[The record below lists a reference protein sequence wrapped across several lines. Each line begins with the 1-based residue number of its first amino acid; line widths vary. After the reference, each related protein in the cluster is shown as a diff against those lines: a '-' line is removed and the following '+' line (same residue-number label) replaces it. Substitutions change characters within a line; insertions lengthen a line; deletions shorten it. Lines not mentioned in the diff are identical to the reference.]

1 MSKIAKAISAT
12 RKAELKNVSKRLT
25 YEPQPESKE
34 PKEQKPPGKNVV
46 AVEEA
51 YGREFE
57 ELDKARIIYPG
68 MKDQRTE
75 RAFRDLRTTVIQKTG
90 GNCGMVVVTS
100 VSEDGGASFVA
111 MNLAAAFAFNQ
122 HRTAIFHDCNFRAG
136 GHYDFLVESP
146 DRGFTDYVMDNEVKI
161 SDVIQKT
168 GIPRLRLIPAGSRRD
183 SASEMFTLEQSLK
196 FFQHVRRRYKDR
208 TIIVDAP
215 PVDVVADTR
224 VLLDICDHVLLVVP
238 YGKVSNERIAAVVR
252 ELPKDKFLGIV
263 MSERPNV
270 SI

>member
-12 RKAELKNVSKRLT
+12 RAAELKNVSKRIT
-25 YEPQPESKE
+25 YEPKQE
-34 PKEQKPPGKNVV
+34 PKEEKPPGKNVV

-51 YGREFE
+51 YGREFD
-57 ELDKARIIYPG
+57 ELEKARIIFPG
-68 MKDQRTE
+68 MRDQRTE

-100 VSEDGGASFVA
+100 VTDDGGASFVA

-122 HRTAIFHDCNFRAG
+122 NRTSILHDCNFRSNG
-136 GHYDFLVESP
+136 RYDFLVEEP
-146 DRGFTDYVMDNEVKI
+146 DKGFSDYIINSEIKI

-168 GIPRLRLIPAGSRRD
+168 GIPRLRMIPAGSRRD
-183 SASEMFTLEQSLK
+183 SASEMFTLEQSVK

-215 PVDVVADTR
+215 PVDMAADTR

-238 YGKVSNERIAAVVR
+238 YGKVSSERIAAVVR
-252 ELPKDKFLGIV
+252 ELPKDKFLGVV

-270 SI
+270 AI